1 MKPTTRFTTKHA
13 RGGSTGRT
21 AGAALLAA
29 ALLAATACGIGRGP
43 EDGQP
48 RPNYRDNPVTLEV
61 ENRAWATMHVYVVSG
76 GQWESLGQVTS
87 QTTDSYEL
95 SSTIMGTSDEIRLAA
110 DPVGSTRAYLSD
122 PVLVRPGDRVSWTLQ
137 NNLSMS
143 SVMVR

>member
-1 MKPTTRFTTKHA
+1 MKHSKRYA
-13 RGGSTGRT
+13 SGGSTGRT
-21 AGAALLAA
+21 AGVAVLVAALLGV
-29 ALLAATACGIGRGP
+29 TACGIGRGSD
-43 EDGQP
+43 DGQP

-61 ENRAWATMHVYVVSG
+61 ENRSWATMHVYVVSG

-87 QTTDSYEL
+87 QTTESYEL
-95 SSTIMGTSDEIRLAA
+95 SSSMVATSDEIRLAA

-143 SVMVR
+143 SVMVQ

>member
-1 MKPTTRFTTKHA
+1 MKLATRLTTRHTP
-13 RGGSTGRT
+13 GGWTSRT
-21 AGAALLAA
+21 AGPVLLAA
-29 ALLAATACGIGRGP
+29 ALLAATACGIGRGSD
-43 EDGQP
+43 DGQP

-61 ENRAWATMHVYVVSG
+61 ENRSWATMHVYVVSG

-87 QTTDSYEL
+87 QTTESYEL
-95 SSTIMGTSDEIRLAA
+95 SSSMLGTSDEVRLAA

-143 SVMVR
+143 SVMVQ